1 MKINFS
7 RFPKQPRKYSFTLI
21 ELLVVIAI
29 IAILA
34 GMLLPALNQARET
47 SKKIKCTGNLKQYV
61 TAGLMYAGDCDDFF
75 VPVNPGVKITQDP
88 IWYTNPIFRK
98 QLGPYVLN
106 DSKPECT
113 YEGISEAL
121 ICPNAMVAFQT
132 RDQGGPVIKKSYAMT
147 AEDIYHTAWHSS
159 GYSKGQQIIAYKLS
173 RVVKASNR
181 MAFIDGLDWA
191 VKFDDAKNYAVG
203 GGKLQRKRSRL
214 PSWRLQ
220 YRQSCTARW
229 TRGNAPDGGNH
240 GRYSAL
246 GRILPQQ
253 LT

>member
-7 RFPKQPRKYSFTLI
+7 RFQKQLQKYSFTLI

-88 IWYTNPIFRK
+88 IWFTNPAFRK

-106 DSKPECT
+106 DSKPGCT

-191 VKFDDAKNYAVG
+191 VKFDDAKNYSNG
-203 GGKLQRKRSRL
+203 GENCS
-214 PSWRLQ
+214 
-220 YRQSCTARW
+220 
-229 TRGNAPDGGNH
+229 GNAIAYRHGGSNTANLALLDGHVETRQAAAITDDIPLWG
-240 GRYSAL
+240 GFYSNN
-246 GRILPQQ
+246 
-253 LT
+253 